1 MIDDQ
6 TTTSNRWITNFRRL
20 RAIDIDIRAP
30 LTCGMFPHAGSATV
44 MSQREHPSRVCGSPP
59 FSAAIDSAFSAVIDS
74 AFSQP
79 LTMRLQKRIDL
90 DEACRMP
97 DK

>member
-1 MIDDQ
+1 M
-6 TTTSNRWITNFRRL
+6 
-20 RAIDIDIRAP
+20 
-30 LTCGMFPHAGSATV
+30 V
-44 MSQREHPSRVCGSPP
+44 MSQREHPSRVRGSPP
-59 FSAAIDSAFSAVIDS
+59 FSAAIDSAFSAAIDS

-79 LTMRLQKRIDL
+79 LTVRPQKRIDL

>member
-1 MIDDQ
+1 
-6 TTTSNRWITNFRRL
+6 
-20 RAIDIDIRAP
+20 
-30 LTCGMFPHAGSATV
+30 